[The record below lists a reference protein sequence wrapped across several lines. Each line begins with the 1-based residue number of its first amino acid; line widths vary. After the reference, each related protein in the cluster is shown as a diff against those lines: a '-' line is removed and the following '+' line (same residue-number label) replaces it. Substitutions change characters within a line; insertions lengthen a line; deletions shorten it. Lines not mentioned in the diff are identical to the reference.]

1 MTLDTYAAAVDWI
14 RPLWGDVLIPYRLHQ
29 REFDEGGGPEMTSA
43 FRRLL
48 EARATY
54 TFVGLFK
61 DRCYHPRLFAQS
73 IPGAFGLRQAC
84 PDCDDTGFV
93 TKFGEVYRFPMA
105 AALHRLMSEP
115 AMTANQPTP
124 AQVVVLLSRH
134 AWDLAGTALSLGYAY
149 EMMEALGLLSLR
161 KLERRYAV
169 RPIARVGWVSKSD
182 AQRQA
187 EAM

>member
-1 MTLDTYAAAVDWI
+1 MSTLETYAQAVDWI
-14 RPLWGDVLIPYRLHQ
+14 RPLWGDVLIPFRLHQ

-54 TFVGLFK
+54 TFVGPFM
-61 DRCYHPRLFAQS
+61 DRCWH
-73 IPGAFGLRQAC
+73 LRAERSFTRGPSC

-93 TKFGEVYRFPMA
+93 AKFGERYRYPMA

-115 AMTANQPTP
+115 AMTAHQPTP

-149 EMMEALGLLSLR
+149 EMMEALALLSLR

-169 RPIARVGWVSKSD
+169 RPIARVGWVSKSEQ
-182 AQRQA
+182 QRQA